1 MILCIHTL
9 LVLFLQRIQPPQI
22 STLKVVLGGQNFK
35 NEFSELVLGV
45 WNLLSNLIR
54 LKNANDCTSSRKST
68 DSPWSNLAIEICKIA
83 PLDTP
88 NQPLRCKEPSNGV
101 YEYFHT
107 FSYIWKTKE
116 YNEVG
121 RLLLEFPDKMQG
133 RDEFRGWTQLKCCP
147 MT

>member
-68 DSPWSNLAIEICKIA
+68 DSPWSNLAIEI
-83 PLDTP
+83 
-88 NQPLRCKEPSNGV
+88 
-101 YEYFHT
+101 
-107 FSYIWKTKE
+107 
-116 YNEVG
+116 
-121 RLLLEFPDKMQG
+121 
-133 RDEFRGWTQLKCCP
+133 
-147 MT
+147 